1 MSQYQSILQ
10 DAVAPFADKRIHYCD
25 LTINDDLMLT
35 GTVLDEQ
42 TKTAVITHLQ
52 SKLPQKIKSEQVNIL
67 RKPTPIYLQVST
79 TITTL
84 FDNPGWINEPA
95 TQLLNGQSV
104 ELLQEKG
111 AWVFVRQLDG
121 YLGWMYRP
129 YLNETEASTNTHTHS
144 VCEPVAMLK
153 DKPQSGANLV
163 SRVLAGTA
171 VSIQE
176 TTNEWGKIE
185 LVGGIT
191 GWLPLKQMRAQ
202 NSYPPA
208 EDALRKQ
215 MIADAHTLTGVPY
228 LWGGS
233 SAYGIDCSGF
243 AQLVHKLSG
252 MTLLRDA
259 DMQMENGRIVEPPY
273 QPGDLFFFGASG
285 GHRRISHVGISL
297 GGWHM
302 IHASRSKNGVY
313 VDHVQ
318 QVTHLRDSY
327 LGARTYLNIS

>member
-1 MSQYQSILQ
+1 MTQYQSILQ
-10 DAVAPFADKRIHYCD
+10 EATAPFADKRIHYCD
-25 LTINDDLMLT
+25 LTINDDFMLT
-35 GTVLDEQ
+35 GAVLDEQ

-52 SKLPQKIKSEQVNIL
+52 SKLSQKIDGSQVTIL
-67 RKPTPIYLQVST
+67 RQPTPTNLQVST

-84 FDNPGWINEPA
+84 FEDPGWINKPA
-95 TQLLNGQSV
+95 SQLLNGQTV
-104 ELLQEKG
+104 EYLQEKE
-111 AWVFVRQLDG
+111 AWVFVRQMDG

-129 YLNETEASTNTHTHS
+129 YLGETDPSTNTHL
-144 VCEPVAMLK
+144 VCAPVAMLK
-153 DKPQSGANLV
+153 DKPQSDANLV

-176 TTNEWGKIE
+176 TANEWGKIK

-191 GWLPLKQMRAQ
+191 GWLPLQHLREQ
-202 NSYPPA
+202 NSHPQA
-208 EDALRKQ
+208 EDALRQQ
-215 MIADAHTLTGVPY
+215 MIADAHTLIGVPY

-243 AQLVHKLSG
+243 AQLVHWLSG
-252 MTLLRDA
+252 ITLLRDA
-259 DMQMENGRIVEPPY
+259 DMQMENGRIVEPPH

-297 GGWHM
+297 GGWEM
-302 IHASRSKNGVY
+302 IHSSRSKNGVY

-318 QVTHLRDSY
+318 EVAHLRDTF
-327 LGARTYLNIS
+327 LGARTYVGV